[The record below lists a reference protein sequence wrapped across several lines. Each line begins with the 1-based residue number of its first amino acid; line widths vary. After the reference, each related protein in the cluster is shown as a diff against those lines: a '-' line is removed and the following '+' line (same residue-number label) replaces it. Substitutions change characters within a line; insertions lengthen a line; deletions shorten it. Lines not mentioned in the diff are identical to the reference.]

1 MSGELAT
8 ANIASLYEVLCHE
21 DPTVEP
27 ELLPTVVLKRH
38 SLDPI
43 ALRFG
48 VPDELSLDFA
58 AFEGLFQQ

>member
-1 MSGELAT
+1 MLRDDGA
-8 ANIASLYEVLCHE
+8 
-21 DPTVEP
+21 TVEP
-27 ELLPTVVLKRH
+27 ELPPAVVLKRY

-48 VPDELSLDFA
+48 VPDGLSLDFA